1 MTRVNFRWSI
11 NTEMIAA
18 IKLLIWL
25 GATIGTL
32 AMAQA
37 PGSGR
42 DLYLTAG
49 GYGCGV
55 CHGPVANGNG
65 QAGGAIRGATRE
77 AFEKALAEQP
87 TMQLLGNA
95 LSLDNIADLS
105 RYVESLGQ
113 IPLLELV
120 YTDLG
125 WSITQESVAKGQTVQ
140 MVVFNDSFDDLALDL
155 QAFGFAPTTI
165 SPMDTLVLEW
175 IAEAGTFFLPDN
187 GLLAVPAE
195 VKK

>member
-1 MTRVNFRWSI
+1 
-11 NTEMIAA
+11 MIAA
-18 IKLLIWL
+18 VKLLIWL
-25 GATIGTL
+25 GTVIGTL

-95 LSLDNIADLS
+95 LSLNDLADLS

-113 IPLLELV
+113 IPLVELV
-120 YTDLG
+120 YTDRG
-125 WSITQESVAKGQTVQ
+125 WNITQEPVAKGQTVQ
-140 MVVFNDSFDDLALDL
+140 IVVFNDSFDDLALDL

-187 GLLAVPAE
+187 ELLAVPAE
-195 VKK
+195 VK

>member
-1 MTRVNFRWSI
+1 
-11 NTEMIAA
+11 MIAA

-25 GATIGTL
+25 GATIATL

-77 AFEKALAEQP
+77 AFDKALAEQP

-105 RYVESLGQ
+105 RYLVSLGQ
-113 IPLLELV
+113 IPLVELV
-120 YTDLG
+120 YTDMG
-125 WSITQESVAKGQTVQ
+125 WRITQEPVAKGQTVQ

-155 QAFGFAPTTI
+155 QAFGFAPATI

-175 IAEAGTFFLPDN
+175 IAKAGTFILPDN
-187 GLLAVPAE
+187 RLLPVPAGINE
-195 VKK
+195 

>member
-1 MTRVNFRWSI
+1 MTTVNFRWSI
-11 NTEMIAA
+11 NTELIAA

-25 GATIGTL
+25 GSTVGTL
-32 AMAQA
+32 ALAQA
-37 PGSGR
+37 SGPGR

-65 QAGGAIRGATRE
+65 QAGGAIRGANRE
-77 AFEKALAEQP
+77 AFDKALAEQP

-95 LSLDNIADLS
+95 LSPDNIADLS
-105 RYVESLGQ
+105 RYLESLGQ
-113 IPLLELV
+113 IPLVELV

-125 WSITQESVAKGQTVQ
+125 WRITQEPVATGQPVQ

-165 SPMDTLVLEW
+165 SPMETRVLEW

-187 GLLAVPAE
+187 ALLVVPAE